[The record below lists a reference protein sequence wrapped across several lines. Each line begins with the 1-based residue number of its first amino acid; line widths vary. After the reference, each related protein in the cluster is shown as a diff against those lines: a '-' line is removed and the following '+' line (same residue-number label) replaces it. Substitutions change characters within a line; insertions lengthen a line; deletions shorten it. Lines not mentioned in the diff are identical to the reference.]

1 MRMKMRIA
9 QVAPLTESVP
19 PTGYGGTERIV
30 SYLTDKLVDMGHE
43 VTLFASG
50 DSITK
55 AHLIAPTPVAL
66 RHQPEVIDPIAH
78 IFYMLELV
86 QQLKHEFDFIHYHV
100 DYFHFPFSRRNAVAQ
115 CTTMHGRLDIPDLK
129 VLFKEFREMPLISIS
144 NSQRKPLPY
153 SNFMKTIYHG
163 LPPQLFRF
171 NENPGKYLAFVGRIS
186 PEKRLDRAI
195 EIATRTGIPLKVA
208 AKIDK
213 VDVEYYEQKIRPLMD
228 HPLVE
233 FIGEINDREKSDFF
247 GNACAVLFP
256 IDWPEPFGL
265 VMIEAM
271 ACGTPV
277 IAFNCGSVPEVI
289 DEEKTGY
296 VVNSI
301 EEAVEKVKNIQSLD
315 RRLCRKIFEER
326 FTDLRMANDYLMVYK
341 QLVEEINFKKPM
353 MI

>member
-1 MRMKMRIA
+1 MRIA

-30 SYLTDKLVDMGHE
+30 SYLTDKLVDLGHE
-43 VTLFASG
+43 VSLFASG

-55 AHLIAPTPVAL
+55 ANLIAPTPIAL
-66 RHQPEVIDPIAH
+66 RHQPQVIDPIAH

-86 QQLKHEFDFIHYHV
+86 QQLKNEFDFIHYHV

-129 VLFKEFREMPLISIS
+129 VLFKEFSEMPLISIS
-144 NSQRKPLPY
+144 NSQRKPLPFC
-153 SNFMKTIYHG
+153 NFVKTIYHG
-163 LPPQLFRF
+163 LPSGLLHL
-171 NENPGKYLAFVGRIS
+171 NEKAGKYLAFVGRIS

-195 EIATRTGIPLKVA
+195 EIAIKTGIPLKVA
-208 AKIDK
+208 AKVDK
-213 VDVEYYEQKIRPLMD
+213 VDTEYYEQEIKPLID
-228 HPLVE
+228 HSLIE
-233 FIGEINDREKSDFF
+233 YIGEINDQEKNDFL
-247 GNACAVLFP
+247 GNACALLFP

-289 DEEKTGY
+289 DEGKTGY
-296 VVNSI
+296 VVNSV
-301 EEAVEKVKNIQSLD
+301 EEAVEKVLD
-315 RRLCRKIFEER
+315 IKSIDRGLCRKVFEER
-326 FTDLRMANDYLMVYK
+326 FTDHRMATDYLKVYYK
-341 QLVEEINFKKPM
+341 LQEELNHKKS
-353 MI
+353 ILI